1 MKTVTLKSNTLS
13 RNSSTK
19 VFVNRWAKRFVLGL
33 LENLTRG
40 RIILEDGKDTMSFGE
55 DRDDAL
61 TAHIKVL
68 NSDFYLDL
76 LKGGSIGCG
85 ESYMRHHWTTNDLL
99 VLVRVMVLNLHVL
112 NGVNQERSWFSRL
125 ATQFLHRRNANSK
138 DGSKRNIS
146 AHYDLSNEFFQTF
159 LDPSM
164 MYSAAIFAEENMP
177 LESASVNKLS
187 HICERLQL
195 KSEDHLLEIGT
206 GWGSLAVHAAT
217 EYDCKVTTTTLSK
230 EQFEFTSRRVK
241 EAGLEDKITVLLE
254 DYRDLKGHFDKL
266 VSVEMIEAV
275 GHEYYGNYFSK
286 CSSLLKENGLM
297 LIQSITI
304 SDQRYQQAKSSV
316 DFIQR
321 YIFPGGC
328 LPSNSII
335 AAHVGNDTDMQIIGL
350 EDITRDYALT
360 LGHWRETFLAR
371 RDDILSQGFSQEF
384 IRMWDYYLA
393 YCQGG
398 FAERVIHT
406 AQVLMAKPMFRGTP
420 KIGLPQ

>member
-1 MKTVTLKSNTLS
+1 MKTVSLKSNTLS
-13 RNSSTK
+13 INSNTK
-19 VFVNRWAKRFVLGL
+19 IFVNRWAKRFVIGL
-33 LENLTRG
+33 LENLSRG

-61 TAHIKVL
+61 TARITVL
-68 NSDFYLDL
+68 HSDFYLDL
-76 LKGGSIGCG
+76 VKGGSIGCG

-125 ATQFLHRRNANSK
+125 ATQFLHRRNANNK
-138 DGSKRNIS
+138 DGSRRNIS

-164 MYSAAIFAEENMP
+164 MYSAAIFPEDNTP
-177 LESASVNKLS
+177 LATASVNKLA

-195 KSEDHLLEIGT
+195 KSADHLLEIGT
-206 GWGSLAVHAAT
+206 GWGSLAIHAAT
-217 EYDCKVTTTTLSK
+217 EYGCRVTTTTLSQ
-230 EQFEFTSRRVK
+230 EQFELTARRVK
-241 EAGLEDKITVLLE
+241 ESGLEDQITILLE
-254 DYRDLKGHFDKL
+254 DYRDLEGRYDKL

-275 GHEYYGNYFSK
+275 GHEYYANYFSK

-335 AAHVGNDTDMQIIGL
+335 AAHVSSDTDMQIIGL

-360 LGHWRETFLAR
+360 LGHWRKTFLER
-371 RDDILSQGFSQEF
+371 HDDIISQGFSQEF